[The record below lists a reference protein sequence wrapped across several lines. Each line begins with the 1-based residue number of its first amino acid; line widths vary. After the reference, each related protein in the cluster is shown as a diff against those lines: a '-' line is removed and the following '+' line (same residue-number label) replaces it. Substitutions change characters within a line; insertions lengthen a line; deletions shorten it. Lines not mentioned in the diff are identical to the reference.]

1 MSMGLP
7 AVGYK
12 SCSAVNELIKD
23 GENGYLCDD
32 GVEPLKIALQKIMKN
47 QQIRMQMGKGAK
59 ISMEKY
65 SSKAIW
71 NEWNILLEQCF

>member
-1 MSMGLP
+1 
-7 AVGYK
+7 
-12 SCSAVNELIKD
+12 
-23 GENGYLCDD
+23 
-32 GVEPLKIALQKIMKN
+32 MKN